1 MTMRYSG
8 ANHSGCVRS
17 DSEMKT
23 IEIFQEG
30 FA

>member
-1 MTMRYSG
+1 
-8 ANHSGCVRS
+8 
-17 DSEMKT
+17 MKT